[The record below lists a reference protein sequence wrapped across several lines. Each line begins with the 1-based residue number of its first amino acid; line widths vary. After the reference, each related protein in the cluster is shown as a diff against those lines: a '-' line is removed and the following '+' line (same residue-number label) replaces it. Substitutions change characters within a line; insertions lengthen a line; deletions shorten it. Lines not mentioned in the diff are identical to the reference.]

1 MSLAEAKEKILYA
14 FGVVSRQD
22 MLALLESKAG
32 WHQTFSLGQERN
44 IFKVLMETDFEQ
56 IIPYPEKKNVNQR
69 GEQYGKK

>member
-1 MSLAEAKEKILYA
+1 
-14 FGVVSRQD
+14 